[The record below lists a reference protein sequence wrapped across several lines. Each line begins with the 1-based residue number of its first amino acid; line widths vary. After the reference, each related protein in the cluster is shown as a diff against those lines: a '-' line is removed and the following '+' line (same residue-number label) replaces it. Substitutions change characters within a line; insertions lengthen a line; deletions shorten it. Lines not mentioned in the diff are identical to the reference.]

1 MVHKF
6 QNIYGT
12 MYVVQQSQDFKNE
25 IEKLFTE
32 IKIEKNYPFNKI
44 FLKIPIFLYNV
55 ISIEL
60 EKYNIKIKN
69 FQKVKDM
76 ILVEI

>member
-1 MVHKF
+1 
-6 QNIYGT
+6 

-44 FLKIPIFLYNV
+44 FLKIPIFFYNI

>member
-1 MVHKF
+1 
-6 QNIYGT
+6 